1 MLDSLLVAGHES
13 ITRMAIG
20 QASLMRLARR
30 ELPPAVADQ
39 WVSLLRPSL
48 RLRAADKN
56 ELLVGQLGGVPVLPD
71 GFAWPHWDGYG
82 PLAFVAEIDCG
93 QLPSSTL
100 SMPHTGT
107 LLFFCADGQV
117 GSEIYSGWPPTVR
130 GDPENRDAAR
140 VVYIPAGTPVSERDA
155 PAGIEP
161 YALVELAG
169 ELFTTGPAW
178 DSPVFREAIA
188 HLDDDIHAF
197 MSDFSNQE
205 SFGEALWDLMPKAP
219 GRHRISGHAHPIQDA
234 VELDVAHTQLDGAVP
249 YGDPALH
256 EEALR
261 WTLLAQFDS
270 DDQAGMK
277 WGGSGSLYWLIRP
290 DDLAAR
296 RFDAALFTWQRD

>member
-1 MLDSLLVAGHES
+1 
-13 ITRMAIG
+13 
-20 QASLMRLARR
+20 MRLARR
-30 ELPPAVADQ
+30 ELPSAAADQ
-39 WVSLLRPSL
+39 WIGLLRPSF
-48 RLRAADKN
+48 RLRAADKD
-56 ELLVGQLGGVPVLPD
+56 ESLVGQLGGVPVLPD

-82 PLAFVAEIDCG
+82 PLAFIAEIDCA

-107 LLFFCADGQV
+107 LLFFCADGQAGGEV
-117 GSEIYSGWPPTVR
+117 QPGWPPTVR

-140 VVYIPAGTPVSERDA
+140 VVYIPAGTPASERDG
-155 PAGIEP
+155 PAGVEP
-161 YALVELAG
+161 YALVELTG

-178 DSPVFREAIA
+178 DSPAFREALA
-188 HLDDDIHAF
+188 DLDDETRMFMDDGSNGDAF
-197 MSDFSNQE
+197 GD
-205 SFGEALWDLMPKAP
+205 ALWDLMPKAP
-219 GRHRISGHAHPIQDA
+219 RHRISGHACRIQDA
-234 VELDVAHTQLDGAVP
+234 VELDAAHTQLDGAVP

-270 DDQAGMK
+270 DVRAGMK

-296 RFDAALFTWQRD
+296 RFEAASFTWQRG